1 MISIDPNT
9 TVRELAIEVPNAVRV
24 FERLGI
30 DYCCG
35 GAKPLADACVSAGIE
50 VSKVVE
56 ALSNEGY
63 PLADEVVDWAS
74 RSMTDLIEHII
85 NKHHYFTRNEIA
97 RLKNLMEKVC
107 SVHGEKHPELQ
118 QLRGYFNALAGELIV
133 HMMKEEQVL
142 FPHITRMEQTETAP
156 VPSCFGSVA
165 NPINMM
171 NYEHEQAGRLLAEM
185 ATLTNDYQPPEDAC
199 FSYRALYQGLREFEQ
214 DLHMHIHLESNILFP
229 KAYAA
234 EKL

>member
-1 MISIDPNT
+1 MLSINPNA
-9 TVRELAIEVPNAVRV
+9 TVRELAVELPNAVRV
-24 FERLGI
+24 FEKLGI

-35 GAKPLADACVSAGIE
+35 GARPLAEACVSAGIE
-50 VSKVVE
+50 ISSVVE
-56 ALSNEGY
+56 ALRNEGY
-63 PLADEVVDWAS
+63 SSADELVDWTS
-74 RSMTDLIEHII
+74 RSMTDLIGHIV
-85 NKHHYFTRNEIA
+85 NKHHYFTRNEIV
-97 RLKNLMEKVC
+97 RLKKLIEKVC
-107 SVHGEKHPELQ
+107 SVHAERHPELVE
-118 QLRGYFNALAGELIV
+118 LKGYFDALASELLV

-142 FPHITRMEQTETAP
+142 FPHIVRMEQAGTAP
-156 VPSCFGSVA
+156 VASCFGSVA

-171 NYEHEQAGRLLAEM
+171 NYEHEHAGKLLADM

-234 EKL
+234 EKV

>member
-1 MISIDPNT
+1 MLSINPNA
-9 TVRELAIEVPNAVRV
+9 TVRELAVELPHAVRV
-24 FERLGI
+24 FEKLGI

-35 GAKPLADACVSAGIE
+35 GAKPLAEACVSAGVE

-56 ALSNEGY
+56 ALRNEECA
-63 PLADEVVDWAS
+63 PVDEPVDWTS
-74 RSMTDLIEHII
+74 RSMTDLIGHII
-85 NKHHYFTRNEIA
+85 NRHHYFTRNEIV
-97 RLKNLMEKVC
+97 RLKNLIEKVC
-107 SVHGEKHPELQ
+107 SVHADRHPELLE
-118 QLRGYFNALAGELIV
+118 LRGYFDALAGELLV

-142 FPHITRMEQTETAP
+142 FPHIVRMEQTAP
-156 VPSCFGSVA
+156 VSSCFGSVA

-171 NYEHEQAGRLLAEM
+171 NYEHEQTGRLLAEM

-199 FSYRALYQGLREFEQ
+199 FSYRTLYQSLREFEQ

-234 EKL
+234 EKV